1 MDFQHEKGRIFA
13 LDADGKLL
21 AEVTFPAENGV
32 ATITHT
38 FVDDSLRGQGVAS
51 QILAEAAEQIRAS
64 GLRMNATCHVAA
76 KWIAK
81 HTEFSDL
88 TTAPLT
94 GAVFF
99 LQGCF
104 SVPDPNGRPAACF
117 STHIGQ
123 EGGIWAGPAA
133 PGSVSNRPRPTYPI
147 IYP

>member
-64 GLRMNATCHVAA
+64 GPVSYTHLDVYKRQLEQLDHGVFSFARSSVMTSARRFHRRMRVS
-76 KWIAK
+76 I
-81 HTEFSDL
+81 S
-88 TTAPLT
+88 
-94 GAVFF
+94 
-99 LQGCF
+99 
-104 SVPDPNGRPAACF
+104 SRPMRS
-117 STHIGQ
+117 STRR
-123 EGGIWAGPAA
+123 
-133 PGSVSNRPRPTYPI
+133 V
-147 IYP
+147 

>member
-1 MDFQHEKGRIFA
+1 MVKVGTELFSLILVISLKTCYTGPEVNNMDFQHEKGRIFA

-21 AEVTFPAENGV
+21 AEVTFPTENGV

-64 GLRMNATCHVAA
+64 GLRMNATCRVAA

-88 TTAPLT
+88 TTAP
-94 GAVFF
+94 
-99 LQGCF
+99 
-104 SVPDPNGRPAACF
+104 
-117 STHIGQ
+117 
-123 EGGIWAGPAA
+123 
-133 PGSVSNRPRPTYPI
+133 
-147 IYP
+147 

>member
-1 MDFQHEKGRIFA
+1 M
-13 LDADGKLL
+13 
-21 AEVTFPAENGV
+21 TFPAENGV

-88 TTAPLT
+88 TTAP
-94 GAVFF
+94 
-99 LQGCF
+99 
-104 SVPDPNGRPAACF
+104 
-117 STHIGQ
+117 
-123 EGGIWAGPAA
+123 
-133 PGSVSNRPRPTYPI
+133 
-147 IYP
+147 

>member
-38 FVDDSLRGQGVAS
+38 FVDDSLRGQGQVDRQAY
-51 QILAEAAEQIRAS
+51 
-64 GLRMNATCHVAA
+64 GVLR
-76 KWIAK
+76 
-81 HTEFSDL
+81 SDHR
-88 TTAPLT
+88 PLT

-117 STHIGQ
+117 STHIGL

-133 PGSVSNRPRPTYPI
+133 SGSVSNRPRPTYPI

>member
-21 AEVTFPAENGV
+21 AEVTFPSENGV

-88 TTAPLT
+88 TIAP
-94 GAVFF
+94 
-99 LQGCF
+99 
-104 SVPDPNGRPAACF
+104 
-117 STHIGQ
+117 
-123 EGGIWAGPAA
+123 
-133 PGSVSNRPRPTYPI
+133 
-147 IYP
+147 